1 MEIQDIARKYDL
13 SKEANVDFWKHQQS
27 GQWILTHNAVEKIA
41 NKEGV
46 ELIDINVLNS
56 EMDLVRILITM
67 KLGEKTITSVG
78 EADRNN
84 CRSQYLGCMAEKRGT
99 DRCVLKLINAY
110 EYGISSEVEA
120 DDFARPNYYQ
130 KTDNELEKFDNML
143 QHPYFKGKKA
153 DIKTRWKEI
162 QSKSQTD
169 MFLRQMSERIKQ
181 HEESRNVD
189 SVEKAGEL
197 AIEAIKGIS

>member
-1 MEIQDIARKYDL
+1 
-13 SKEANVDFWKHQQS
+13 
-27 GQWILTHNAVEKIA
+27 
-41 NKEGV
+41 
-46 ELIDINVLNS
+46 
-56 EMDLVRILITM
+56 
-67 KLGEKTITSVG
+67 
-78 EADRNN
+78 
-84 CRSQYLGCMAEKRGT
+84 MAEKRGI
-99 DRCVLKLINAY
+99 DRCVLQLINAY